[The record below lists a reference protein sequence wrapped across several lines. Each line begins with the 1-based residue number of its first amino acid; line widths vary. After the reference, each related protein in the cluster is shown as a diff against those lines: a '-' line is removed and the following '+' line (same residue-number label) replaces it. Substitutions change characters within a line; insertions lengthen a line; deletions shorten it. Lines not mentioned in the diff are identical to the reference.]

1 MIKIIIGLLA
11 KVLINIEKLKWY
23 IIKQDYINNF
33 KNIGKKV
40 YLGRYSYFTPKN
52 ISIGDDVHIGQYNRF
67 ISTKAE
73 IIIGNKVLFGPNV
86 SIHGGDHRYDL
97 IGKYMIDVTQ
107 KEKLPKN
114 DQDVIIGND
123 VWIGSNVVILKGSII
138 SDGAIIGAGCIV
150 NGQVDPYTI
159 VVGNKDR
166 KILKRFKDSEL
177 KEHLHLLS

>member
-1 MIKIIIGLLA
+1 
-11 KVLINIEKLKWY
+11 
-23 IIKQDYINNF
+23 
-33 KNIGKKV
+33 
-40 YLGRYSYFTPKN
+40 
-52 ISIGDDVHIGQYNRF
+52 
-67 ISTKAE
+67 
-73 IIIGNKVLFGPNV
+73 
-86 SIHGGDHRYDL
+86 
-97 IGKYMIDVTQ
+97 MIDVTQ

-123 VWIGSNVVILKGSII
+123 VWIGSNVVILKGSVI